1 MPAPDP
7 PQHDWIEPLVKLA
20 GALGFNQVQLRWKLI
35 RLGQRLQRS
44 KRHVEVEAERIRYAH
59 KVCRSCGGVIDRAE
73 RVCPACGARVSS
85 RAVQLLGRIGLAVPH
100 ALSVSSLLGLAMA
113 VIYARMILASGGG
126 GLLSFPT
133 DLLFRFGAH
142 WPPAVWGG
150 EPWRLGTSV
159 FLHIGLW
166 HLGFNLIALSQ
177 IGPVIEDLY
186 GRARMLC
193 WFMVTGVLANLG
205 SEALGLAGVAAGA
218 SGAIMGLCGVAA
230 GWGQRQGTTI
240 GRDVR
245 NRMLKWALY
254 TLVFGW
260 FIHADNGAHAAGFV
274 AGAVLG
280 YLLRPD
286 SLRRPSLRPLGL
298 ALDLLGVAA
307 AVLAVALT
315 LLGPAGPPRG

>member
-1 MPAPDP
+1 MAEREP
-7 PQHDWIEPLVKLA
+7 PERDWIEALVKLA
-20 GALGFNQVQLRWKLI
+20 GALGFNRVHVRWKLI

-44 KRHVEVEAERIRYAH
+44 RRHAEVEVERIGYAH
-59 KVCRSCGGVIDRAE
+59 KVCRSCGGVVDRAE

-85 RAVQLLGRIGLAVPH
+85 RAVQLLGRLGLAAPQV
-100 ALSVSSLLGLAMA
+100 LTVSALLGLALA
-113 VIYARMILASGGG
+113 VVYARMILAAGGG
-126 GLLSFPT
+126 GLLSFPVK
-133 DLLFRFGAH
+133 LLYQFGAH

-193 WFMVTGVLANLG
+193 WFMLTGVLANLG
-205 SEALGLAGVAAGA
+205 SEALGLTAVAAGA

-230 GWGQRQGTTI
+230 GWGHRAGTTL

-254 TLVFGW
+254 TLVFGY
-260 FIHADNGAHAAGFV
+260 FIRADNGAHAAGFV
-274 AGAVLG
+274 AGAVVG
-280 YLLRPD
+280 YLLPPET
-286 SLRRPSLRPLGL
+286 LRRPGLRPLAF
-298 ALDLLGVAA
+298 ALDALGVAA
-307 AVLAVALT
+307 AVLAVT
-315 LLGPAGPPRG
+315 LVLLAPGR